1 MEVMRKRLGNA
12 SPLPVEVTEAA
23 RQSLDF
29 VGMMLSCD
37 LMPFELDFLQR
48 MQKVVAITSGPIE
61 GESNQRPT
69 WLRAICANVLM

>member
-12 SPLPVEVTEAA
+12 TPLPAEVTEAA

-29 VGMMLSCD
+29 VEMCLSFEF
-37 LMPFELDFLQR
+37 LPFELDFLQR

-61 GESNQRPT
+61 GEFNERP
-69 WLRAICANVLM
+69 RAICAH